1 MTDSHDTVVSDVRA
15 SVSTL
20 RSWADAVIGNWDSY
34 AALHRDHDGFEDCR
48 DGWVEVRDG
57 IRKLCTTVTS
67 RVDDSS
73 WMADLE
79 DREAFWSRAATRGD
93 DATDAVADARLR
105 ATESWT
111 QGASDR
117 YREVIPGQRIALAR
131 AHSGLTWMANG
142 CTGAVEAGLRQ
153 LTSVRDALEA
163 VELPG
168 YFGEADGSVPENDYG
183 DCTFGHHTQTGLGNL
198 GREPLEAAETAVS
211 TAWSTMRTEV
221 RDAFKAVDPDV
232 PPYVQPTP
240 VPIAQSYESS
250 PWPTVG
256 AG

>member
-15 SVSTL
+15 RVSTL

-48 DGWVEVRDG
+48 EGWVGVRDG
-57 IRKLCTTVTS
+57 LRELCTTVAR

-79 DREAFWSRAATRGD
+79 DRGAFWSRAGTRVD
-93 DATDAVADARLR
+93 DATDAVAATRLR

-111 QGASDR
+111 EGASDR
-117 YREVIPGQRIALAR
+117 YRDAIPGQRIALVR

-168 YFGEADGSVPENDYG
+168 YFGEPDGSVPENDYG
-183 DCTFGHHTQTGLGNL
+183 DCTFGHHTFTGLGNL
-198 GREPLEAAETAVS
+198 GQEPLETAETAVD

-221 RDAFKAVDPDV
+221 RAAFRAVDPNV

-240 VPIAQSYESS
+240 VPIAESYEST
-250 PWPTVG
+250 PWPAVG
-256 AG
+256 A

>member
-1 MTDSHDTVVSDVRA
+1 M
-15 SVSTL
+15 
-20 RSWADAVIGNWDSY
+20 
-34 AALHRDHDGFEDCR
+34 
-48 DGWVEVRDG
+48 RDG
-57 IRKLCTTVTS
+57 IRELCTTVTS

-79 DREAFWSRAATRGD
+79 DREAFWSRAATRVD

-131 AHSGLTWMANG
+131 AHSGPHLDGERLHRCGRGRAAPADERARRPRGRRRCRGTSASP
-142 CTGAVEAGLRQ
+142 TGRSR
-153 LTSVRDALEA
+153 T
-163 VELPG
+163 
-168 YFGEADGSVPENDYG
+168 NDYG
-183 DCTFGHHTQTGLGNL
+183 DCTFGHHTHTGLGNL

-221 RDAFKAVDPDV
+221 QDAFKAVDPDV

-240 VPIAQSYESS
+240 VPIAQSYEST